1 MKELSV
7 SNALK
12 SVIKYELVWDLRKLK
27 IYISL
32 GIVIALALLVTI
44 FMERFIPITDKQDYW
59 YYSLY
64 YLSSYL
70 FLFLMGSPITMN
82 SISGEFESGTIVPL
96 LARPISR
103 TEVYF
108 GKVISSLIIVI
119 VEMVIAAIILS
130 VVSTITMGPQAN
142 LYRLIVMVFTLAT
155 STMVY
160 AAFTMMLSSVT
171 KNSIAS
177 ILVSFGV
184 TFAMGIGLEIYEMV
198 YKFQTW
204 FLLIPFIGS
213 GAITSAT
220 EQAFLH
226 PNGLY
231 SLTLGLTIKGASN
244 FLAQITSLQAA
255 LLSFGMAIVAI
266 AVFLIIGWVA
276 FKKADI
282 KD

>member
-32 GIVIALALLVTI
+32 GIVMALALLVTI
-44 FMERFIPITDKQDYW
+44 YIGSIVHITDKQNYW
-59 YYSLY
+59 YLSLAF
-64 YLSSYL
+64 LSTYL
-70 FLFLMGSPITMN
+70 FLFLMGAPITMN

-96 LARPISR
+96 LARPVSR

-108 GKVISSLIIVI
+108 GKVIASLIIVI
-119 VEMVIAAIILS
+119 IEMAILGIILS
-130 VVSTITMGPQAN
+130 IVSTIMMGPQAN
-142 LYRLIVMVFTLAT
+142 LYRLIVMVLTLAT

-171 KNSIAS
+171 KNSMAS
-177 ILVSFGV
+177 ILGSFGV
-184 TFAMGIGLEIYEMV
+184 MFGMEIGLGIYEMV

-204 FLLIPFIGS
+204 FLLVPFIGS

-220 EQAFLH
+220 EEAFLN
-226 PNGLY
+226 PNALY
-231 SLTLGLTIKGASN
+231 STTLRLGGGSK
-244 FLAQITSLQAA
+244 FLAQITNLQAA
-255 LLSFGMAIVAI
+255 LISFGMAIVAI
-266 AVFLIIGWVA
+266 AVFLIIGWIA